1 MSLELVEKIKSENEP
16 LFEASRMN
24 IRHYFNGPRTKDELI
39 SHFVGRAANEYLNLV
54 GISKAVSQMPPTTPI
69 EELQLISKQAHDE
82 ANHFRW
88 VKEVVN
94 HIAGGNINIDDAIT
108 KEFEKD
114 VDDRG
119 ANLIARYGAENDEVM
134 LAVYQLVAEGRA
146 HAAWQQMA
154 DMNAVDE
161 TVANYYAKIAR
172 DEKFHASIGEEK
184 LKKMNLSPEKEQEVL
199 EFVSKIRKEL
209 FFIICGNSCEAPGA
223 YDHAAE
229 AYGWEPREQVTI
241 HSSVA
246 V

>member
-1 MSLELVEKIKSENEP
+1 MSNTLVDKIKAENEP

-24 IRHYFNGPRTKDELI
+24 IRHYFNGPRTKEELI

-54 GISKAVSQMPPTTPI
+54 GISKAVSQMPPSTPV

-82 ANHFRW
+82 ANHFKW
-88 VKEVVN
+88 VKEVVD
-94 HIAGGNINIDDAIT
+94 HIAGGKLDINQALDAELN
-108 KEFEKD
+108 KG
-114 VDDRG
+114 VNDRG
-119 ANLIARYGAENDEVM
+119 ANLLSKYNAENDEIL

-161 TVANYYAKIAR
+161 TVAGYYAKIAR
-172 DEKFHASIGEEK
+172 DEKFHSQIGEQK
-184 LKKMNLSPEKEQEVL
+184 LRSMNLSPEKEQEVL

-223 YDHAAE
+223 YDLAAQ
-229 AYGWEPREQVTI
+229 AYGWEPRSEVTI
-241 HSSVA
+241 YTSVN
-246 V
+246 